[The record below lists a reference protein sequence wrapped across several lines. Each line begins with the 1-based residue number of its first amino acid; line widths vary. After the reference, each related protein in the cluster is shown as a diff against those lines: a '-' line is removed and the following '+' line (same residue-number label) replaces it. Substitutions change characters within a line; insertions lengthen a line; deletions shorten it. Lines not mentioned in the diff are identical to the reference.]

1 MVEIKHRETGNILH
15 IVDADTLQGAIL
27 REQDLRDADLHGAN
41 LEGADLTKAD
51 LFGADLREANLSQA
65 ILNEA
70 KLMATNLDGACLNSA
85 NLIMAVCVATSMQG
99 ADLRNASLKSA
110 LLSSSFLQGAN
121 LRGADLLGAYL
132 TMMHLKG
139 ADLTD
144 ARFQGT
150 VLSACFDFHE
160 AIGLAEVKHGS
171 HSVLDMFTLRH
182 CVNDLP
188 DTFLEGC
195 GYTRYEIDSLRQMYA
210 DKDRQ
215 FYSCFLSHAEKD
227 SSFVERLRIDLIA
240 RNISCW
246 HYRYDQRGGGY
257 FRSQINEAIKEQDKL
272 IVVCSKRSLVRLE
285 VIEEIIV
292 AIEAERKTQKQ
303 KLFPIRLDNF
313 IFSKDMDQTY
323 EKLPPRQRREDWLTY
338 IRAYYIPDFRKWK
351 DELIYKQEFEKLVR
365 DLENPAPR

>member
-1 MVEIKHRETGNILH
+1 MIEIKHSETGNVLH

-27 REQDLRDADLHGAN
+27 REKDLRYADLHGAN
-41 LEGADLTKAD
+41 LEGADLAKAD
-51 LFGADLREANLSQA
+51 LSWADLRQANLSRA
-65 ILNEA
+65 IINEA
-70 KLMATNLDGACLNSA
+70 KLMGTNLDSACLNKA
-85 NLIMAVCVATSMQG
+85 NLTMAFFVMTSMEG
-99 ADLRNASLKSA
+99 ADLRNASLVGA
-110 LLSSSFLQGAN
+110 QLADSFLRGAN

-150 VLSACFDFHE
+150 VLSACFDFHK

-188 DTFLEGC
+188 DNFLEGC
-195 GYTRYEIDSLRQMYA
+195 GYTRYEIDSLRKMYA

-227 SSFVERLRIDLIA
+227 SSFVERLRLDLIA

-246 HYRYDQRGGGY
+246 HYRYDQRGGDY
-257 FRSQINEAIKEQDKL
+257 VRSQINEAIKAQDKL

-285 VIEEIIV
+285 VVEEIIV
-292 AIEAERKTQKQ
+292 AIEEERKSQKK

-313 IFSKDMDQTY
+313 IFSNDMDQIY
-323 EKLPPRQRREDWLTY
+323 EKLPPRQHREDWLAY
-338 IRAYYIPDFRKWK
+338 IRAYYIPDFCKWK
-351 DELIYKQEFEKLVR
+351 DELIYRKEFEKLVK